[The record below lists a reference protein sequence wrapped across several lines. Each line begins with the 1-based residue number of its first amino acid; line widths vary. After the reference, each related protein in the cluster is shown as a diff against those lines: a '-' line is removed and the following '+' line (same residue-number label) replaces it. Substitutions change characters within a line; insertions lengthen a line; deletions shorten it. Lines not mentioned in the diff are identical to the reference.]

1 MVALVLAK
9 PYRAAMQRIPF
20 IKMHGLGNDFVLIDR
35 RDQALEIDADLVM
48 RIADRHRGV
57 GFDQL
62 VILDSC
68 PEADARIS
76 FFNSDGSLAGA
87 CGNGTRCAARYLM
100 DRAAL
105 ERVSLASGS
114 GTLQATRL
122 ADGRIE
128 VVMPEPRLAWRD
140 IPLAQPCDTL
150 NVPLRLFGLD
160 QPVAVSMG
168 NPHAV
173 FFVEDLD
180 ALDIEEIGPTLERH
194 PMFPER
200 ANIGFVQ
207 IVGEAAL
214 RLRVFERGAGLTL
227 ACGSGACAAVVAAIR
242 RERVQSPCRVLL
254 DGGELSIAW
263 NGAGPV
269 LMTGPTA
276 YSFEGVIA
284 DEMRHADV

>member
-1 MVALVLAK
+1 MAK

-35 RDQALEIDADLVM
+35 REKVLEFDAAFVT

-62 VILDSC
+62 VILDASADAD
-68 PEADARIS
+68 ADARIN
-76 FFNSDGSLAGA
+76 FLNSDGSLAGA

-100 DRAAL
+100 DQSAID
-105 ERVSLASGS
+105 EISLASGS
-114 GTLQATRL
+114 GLLRAVRL
-122 ADGRIE
+122 ADGQIK
-128 VVMPEPRLAWRD
+128 VGMTEPRLAWRD

-150 NVPLRLFGLD
+150 HVPLRLFGLGE
-160 QPVAVSMG
+160 PVAVNMG

-173 FFVEDLD
+173 FFVDDLD
-180 ALDIEEIGPTLERH
+180 SLDIPAIGPTLERH

-200 ANIGFVQ
+200 ANIGFAQ
-207 IVGEAAL
+207 IVSHEAL

-227 ACGSGACAAVVAAIR
+227 ACGSGACAAVVAAVR
-242 RERVQSPCRVLL
+242 RELVGPACQVQL

-263 NGAGPV
+263 AGAGPV
-269 LMTGPTA
+269 FMTGPTA
-276 YSFEGVIA
+276 YSFEGMLVG
-284 DEMRHADV
+284 EGNHVDV